1 MSRAFYSPVKPA
13 APKEEETK
21 HKTAERARR
30 GGGGAANNLNQST
43 LLNKSTVPELRKQR
57 NYFDEMS
64 CGTKSKLGEL
74 LLTVAEEEL
83 MIER

>member
-1 MSRAFYSPVKPA
+1 MSRAFYSPVKPSEGG
-13 APKEEETK
+13 KERAK
-21 HKTAERARR
+21 NVHKTAERVDRR
-30 GGGGAANNLNQST
+30 GEKVNDSSILNHSIVKQ
-43 LLNKSTVPELRKQR
+43 ERKRR

-83 MIER
+83 LIER

>member
-1 MSRAFYSPVKPA
+1 MSRAFYSPVKPVVA
-13 APKEEETK
+13 TKEEETRPR
-21 HKTAERARR
+21 HKTADRR
-30 GGGGAANNLNQST
+30 SRGDRVNHSTILNQSGV
-43 LLNKSTVPELRKQR
+43 NEQRKRR